1 MFALAKR
8 FPASELRITHTF
20 KGHEFSFLLD
30 TETQNSLCSKIFRMS
45 FYWVRVN
52 MLGAFL
58 ELGMNVRIRV
68 FTDFIKLRN
77 PF

>member
-1 MFALAKR
+1 
-8 FPASELRITHTF
+8 
-20 KGHEFSFLLD
+20 
-30 TETQNSLCSKIFRMS
+30 MS
-45 FYWVRVN
+45 FYWVRIN